1 MAGKL
6 TDGARVAAGN
16 RPRRELT
23 LLLLA
28 GAVGVGIVLLAT
40 RQEVA
45 RVSVIAPRPLPAT
58 VTTLTAQQ
66 LLPAAWALAVAALAS
81 LAAVLATR
89 RWLRRVTGLIT
100 AALGAG
106 IAAVALGQVTA
117 AQVLSAA
124 SRTLSPATG
133 AEAGAAPGSA
143 TAGGTGGGSGLLSGF
158 PSHVALA
165 GPGWRYLMVTGALV
179 VLAAGLAII
188 VRANR
193 LPAMSARYE
202 RHPVGPDRA
211 AETAGTGQAAGSA
224 GTGAA
229 GTGAARTGAA
239 RSKASMW
246 ELLSAGADPT
256 ADDGR

>member
-6 TDGARVAAGN
+6 TDGARPAAGN

-28 GAVGVGIVLLAT
+28 GAVGVGVVLLAT
-40 RQEVA
+40 RQDLA

-158 PSHVALA
+158 PSHVVLA
-165 GPGWRYLMVTGALV
+165 GPGWRYLMVTGALIV
-179 VLAAGLAII
+179 VAVGLAII

-202 RHPVGPDRA
+202 RHPAGPDRA
-211 AETAGTGQAAGSA
+211 AGSAGADSAGGSA
-224 GTGAA
+224 GTGS
-229 GTGAARTGAA
+229 A

>member
-1 MAGKL
+1 VAGKL
-6 TDGARVAAGN
+6 TDGARAAAGS

-28 GAVGVGIVLLAT
+28 GTVGVGIVLLAT

-100 AALGAG
+100 TALGTG
-106 IAAVALGQVTA
+106 IAAVALGQVTP

-124 SRTLSPATG
+124 GRTLSPATG

-143 TAGGTGGGSGLLSGF
+143 TAGGTGGGSGGLLSGF
-158 PSHVALA
+158 PSHVVLA
-165 GPGWRYLMVTGALV
+165 GPDWRYLMVTGALIV
-179 VLAAGLAII
+179 VATGLAIV

-202 RHPVGPDRA
+202 RHPLGPDRVADTVGA
-211 AETAGTGQAAGSA
+211 AQPGGTAGA
-224 GTGAA
+224 
-229 GTGAARTGAA
+229 GAA
-239 RSKASMW
+239 RSRASMW